1 MLDRVA
7 AELGVPRQALDDA
20 FEAAYDWQ
28 ANARFEEWVQGLVDD
43 ESLTPDEAT
52 EANDWFDDRPEDSGL
67 IALKLVKVSDSDT
80 VGDYLSK
87 LVDTERLTQ
96 AESDALGTWHEG
108 QPEALPASSDG
119 RGHGYRRGHDRGG
132 RH

>member
-7 AELGVPRQALDDA
+7 AELGITRQALDDA

-43 ESLTPDEAT
+43 ESLTSEEAT
-52 EANDWFDDRPEDSGL
+52 EANAWFDDRPENSGP
-67 IALKLVKVSDSDT
+67 IALRLVRVSDSDT
-80 VGDYLSK
+80 VADYLSK
-87 LVDTERLTQ
+87 LVDAERLTQ
-96 AESDALGTWHEG
+96 AESDALGTWHEDR
-108 QPEALPASSDG
+108 PEALPASSDG
-119 RGHGYRRGHDRGG
+119 KGHGHRKGHGRGG